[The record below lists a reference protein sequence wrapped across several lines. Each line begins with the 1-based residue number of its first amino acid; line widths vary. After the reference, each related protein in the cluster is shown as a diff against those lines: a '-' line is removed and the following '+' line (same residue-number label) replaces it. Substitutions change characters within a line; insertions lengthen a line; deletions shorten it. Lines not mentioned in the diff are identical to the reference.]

1 MVQKHYLKKWKYP
14 PWTLQLNEK
23 YSKYRAQTL
32 QIQKMIWQQNIEN
45 IGLKKKNIGSN
56 IANTKHYLT
65 TKRKILKISASNIAN
80 TKHYLTPIVS
90 AGFESDIIQDQ
101 PETNIFTWGI
111 FWCSINAHEVHDV
124 HKCFSSFEL
133 GGGGI
138 IAGVI
143 WQLGNLHLRE
153 FEYKV
158 ASLRQQTSAIDRKFS
173 RRIFNP
179 GNARDCTDRQER

>member
-32 QIQKMIWQQNIEN
+32 QIQKMIWQKNIEN

-65 TKRKILKISASNIAN
+65 TKRKILKISGSNIAN

-90 AGFESDIIQDQ
+90 AGFKSDIIQDQ
-101 PETNIFTWGI
+101 PVTNIFTGGNL
-111 FWCSINAHEVHDV
+111 WCSGCAKNAN
-124 HKCFSSFEL
+124 SSFEL

-179 GNARDCTDRQER
+179 GNARDFTDRQER